1 VPAKTGMKRDAG
13 EDPGI
18 AAILSHPCLYAP
30 SYRAITFRKSI
41 LPGIFERFNIRD
53 AVRTVMEYAD
63 VKKWVIFFVG
73 ILVAIVIANALSNIL
88 MAYTGVT
95 GWMEFVI
102 SFVLYAGL
110 FFAILYLM
118 ERFLGIEFFG
128 FGRQ

>member
-1 VPAKTGMKRDAG
+1 
-13 EDPGI
+13 
-18 AAILSHPCLYAP
+18 
-30 SYRAITFRKSI
+30 
-41 LPGIFERFNIRD
+41 
-53 AVRTVMEYAD
+53 MEYAD

-88 MAYTGVT
+88 MAYTGIT

-102 SFVLYAGL
+102 SFVLYAAL